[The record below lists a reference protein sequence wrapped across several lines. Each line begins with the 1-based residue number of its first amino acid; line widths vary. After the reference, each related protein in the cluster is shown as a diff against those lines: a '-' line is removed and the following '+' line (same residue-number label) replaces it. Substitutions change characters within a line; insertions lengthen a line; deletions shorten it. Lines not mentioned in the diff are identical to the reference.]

1 MYLLAG
7 DVGYISYMNQNA
19 ITENTARNTYRKL
32 NLRLAVT
39 VDKRLEYINS
49 ILHVLNESR
58 SGAMHSDVFLG
69 SYDSFSEAEAEVG
82 SLESDVLFRPSWTA
96 YSKFIPAAGSVSVY
110 LGEGRGVS
118 ETSISS
124 FANLASLGETGFFN
138 AKIAKDAKKRKDL
151 DAVFGTS
158 ILEVHQLDCPATGP
172 PSK

>member
-1 MYLLAG
+1 
-7 DVGYISYMNQNA
+7 MNQNA
-19 ITENTARNTYRKL
+19 ITENTARNTHRKL

-58 SGAMHSDVFLG
+58 SGAIHSDIFLG
-69 SYDSFSEAEAEVG
+69 SYDSFSEAESEVG
-82 SLESDVLFRPSWTA
+82 DLETDVLFRPSWTA
-96 YSKFIPAAGSVSVY
+96 YSKFIPAAGSASVY

-118 ETSISS
+118 GTSISS

-138 AKIAKDAKKRKDL
+138 AEIAKDAKKRKVQDT
-151 DAVFGTS
+151 VFGTS
-158 ILEVHQLDCPATGP
+158 FLDLRQVACPATGP